1 MAAELK
7 CNRQV
12 AFKGESRRGGGQTI
26 KYGEIVK
33 SPATYCSAVWQ
44 TAPERRA
51 ATSQTR
57 RGYSLETDALN
68 LRSVAQ
74 CGRHHLREELRLL
87 KRDAAAAS
95 RLMP

>member
-33 SPATYCSAVWQ
+33 SLATYCSAVWQ

-51 ATSQTR
+51 VTSQMR

-68 LRSVAQ
+68 LRSVTQ
-74 CGRHHLREELRLL
+74 CGRQHLREELRLL
-87 KRDAAAAS
+87 KRDAATAL

>member
-68 LRSVAQ
+68 LPGRSRQ
-74 CGRHHLREELRLL
+74 
-87 KRDAAAAS
+87 
-95 RLMP
+95 

>member
-12 AFKGESRRGGGQTI
+12 AFNKKERVGEQVA
-26 KYGEIVK
+26 KLLNMAK
-33 SPATYCSAVWQ
+33 SLNHQPHSAVWQ
-44 TAPERRA
+44 TAPEGRA
-51 ATSQTR
+51 AASQTR

-74 CGRHHLREELRLL
+74 CGRQHLREELRLL
-87 KRDAAAAS
+87 KRDAATAS